1 MGATSRRRN
10 GLGRTRHSAFGYA
23 KCRPLERG
31 MNNDPATDVSTAR
44 SLRWPLLGLAAGILI
59 AVAPFTAG
67 LVGALILFALT
78 HRLHHRLATL
88 IPPRASA
95 AVIAV
100 GTLAVVLVPGAWL
113 VSTIVNEAATAYRGL
128 NTEDVARWA
137 ASTPFGGSDMTKDI
151 SGAVSSIV
159 GWVSGRAV
167 KFVGGVATAILNTVL
182 ALLGLYY
189 LLLNAPALWV
199 RVKRLIA
206 LPESVADLLAARFGA
221 VTDALL
227 LGTML
232 TCALQGTIVGI
243 AFALVDLHPA
253 VLWGF
258 VTACAA
264 ILPILGSGFVWLP
277 GIVVLLATHRFGA
290 AALLAFLGGGIASN
304 VDNVVRLIVYRRVSG
319 IHPMVTLVG
328 AFAGVRMFGLMGVFI
343 GPLVLSCFV
352 ELVSVY
358 EEARLGTSTPA
369 THSQRG

>member
-1 MGATSRRRN
+1 MS
-10 GLGRTRHSAFGYA
+10 
-23 KCRPLERG
+23 
-31 MNNDPATDVSTAR
+31 NDPATDVSTAR
-44 SLRWPLLGLAAGILI
+44 SLRWPLLFLAAGILI
-59 AVAPFTAG
+59 AVAPFVSG
-67 LVGALILFALT
+67 LVGALILFAVT
-78 HRLHHRLATL
+78 RRLHYRLATI

-95 AVIAV
+95 ALIAV

-113 VSTIVNEAATAYRGL
+113 VSTIADEATAAYRGL
-128 NTEDVARWA
+128 NTDDVVRWV
-137 ASTPFGGSDMTKDI
+137 ASMPFGGADRTKDI
-151 SGAVSSIV
+151 GAAVSSVV

-167 KFVGGVATAILNTVL
+167 RFVGGVATALLNAVL
-182 ALLGLYY
+182 ALFGLYY

-206 LPESVADLLAARFGA
+206 LPESVADLLAERFGA

-243 AFALVDLHPA
+243 AFAIVGLYPA

-290 AALLAFLGGGIASN
+290 AALLALLGGGVAAN

-328 AFAGVRMFGLMGVFI
+328 AFAGVRMFGLMGAFI

-358 EEARLGTSTPA
+358 EEARAGQGTGAPA
-369 THSQRG
+369 SVQSQPG

>member
-1 MGATSRRRN
+1 
-10 GLGRTRHSAFGYA
+10 
-23 KCRPLERG
+23 

-44 SLRWPLLGLAAGILI
+44 SLRWPLLVLAAGILI
-59 AVAPFTAG
+59 GVAPFVSG
-67 LVGALILFALT
+67 LVGALILFAVT
-78 HRLHHRLATL
+78 RRPYDRLAAI
-88 IPPRASA
+88 IPPRAAA

-113 VSTIVNEAATAYRGL
+113 VSTIVNEATTALHGL
-128 NTEDVARWA
+128 TADDVTRWL
-137 ASTPFGGSDMTKDI
+137 ASTPFGGSNMTTDI
-151 SGAVSSIV
+151 GGALSSIV
-159 GWVSGRAV
+159 GWVSGGAL

-206 LPESVADLLAARFGA
+206 LPESVADLLAARFAA

-277 GIVVLLATHRFGA
+277 GIVVLLAQHRFGA
-290 AALLAFLGGGIASN
+290 AALLAFLGGGVASN
-304 VDNVVRLIVYRRVSG
+304 IDNVVRLIVYRRVSG

-352 ELVSVY
+352 ELLSVY
-358 EEARLGTSTPA
+358 EETRRGSGTSPPVNTQSP
-369 THSQRG
+369 RG